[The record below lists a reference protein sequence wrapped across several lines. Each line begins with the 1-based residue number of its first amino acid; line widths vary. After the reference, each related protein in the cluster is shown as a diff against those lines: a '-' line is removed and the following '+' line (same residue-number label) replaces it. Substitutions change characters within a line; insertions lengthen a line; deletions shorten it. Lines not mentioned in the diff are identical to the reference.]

1 MGATRQDDDG
11 KYAQAFARYK
21 PLLKLIL
28 NHDILRFG
36 IPLEAS
42 VLDIGCGQGE
52 DLARLKKAGYESVIG
67 IDPDAE
73 FVKTARAKGLD
84 VRLGTM
90 EATGIESSSVDVV
103 VVDNV
108 FHHTNS
114 YEADVEELSRVLR
127 PGGKLHF
134 IEPRNSTT
142 RKLLDWLTF
151 KTPLGRLPG
160 PFRTRYDVMI
170 NEMNSGLYPQWLRSQ
185 DEFFRVLRRDFD
197 VSELKKGAFF
207 WFCTAARSSRTDRN
221 SDSATIHAKDG

>member
-1 MGATRQDDDG
+1 MGSTSQDDEG
-11 KYAQAFARYK
+11 KYARAFARYK
-21 PLLKLIL
+21 VLLNLIL
-28 NHDILRFG
+28 KHDILQFG

-52 DLARLKKAGYESVIG
+52 DLERLKKAGYDSVIG

-90 EATGIESSSVDVV
+90 EATGIESSSADVV

-108 FHHTNS
+108 FHHTKS
-114 YEADVEELSRVLR
+114 YEADVTELARVLK

-134 IEPRNSTT
+134 IEPRNSTA

-170 NEMNSGLYPQWLRSQ
+170 EEINSGLYPQWLRSE
-185 DEFFRVLRRDFD
+185 DDFFGVLKKDFD
-197 VSELKKGAFF
+197 VAKLKKGAFF
-207 WFCTAARSSRTDRN
+207 WFGTAVRGLRRDTKESPR
-221 SDSATIHAKDG
+221 